1 MEVPLV
7 PYAYFR
13 VISGVGAFKV
23 LTPLFVFRCLSVTI
37 RRKGQSM
44 KIEVLNEIRNG
55 HKEYV
60 TIEIPDDDYT
70 VMLDIDYHQRVA
82 KSPENKKS
90 EVKRCETVQEVFD
103 LMSKEEYNCWH
114 RENRHATYVP
124 TKEVNGEEINAF
136 TFIHDNS
143 DEEEREKS
151 EDYEAWCQVIR
162 NALKPEDAEL
172 IIKIALDEVT
182 SEEYAKQHDLK
193 RDTVYK
199 RYQRARKKLKNYILK
214 YWSDLPLKNS
224 FSLRK

>member
-55 HKEYV
+55 HKECV

-70 VMLDIDYHQRVA
+70 IMLDIDYHQRVA
-82 KSPENKKS
+82 KAPEDKKS

-103 LMSKEEYNCWH
+103 IMSKEEYNDWH
-114 RENRHATYVP
+114 RENRHAAYVP

-136 TFIHDNS
+136 TFIPDNS
-143 DEEEREKS
+143 DEEGRKKS

-162 NALKPEDAEL
+162 NALKSEEAEMT
-172 IIKIALDEVT
+172 IAIAIDGVT
-182 SEEYAKQHDLK
+182 PEEYAKQYELK

-199 RYQRARKKLKNYILK
+199 RYQRARKKLKNYMLEH
-214 YWSDLPLKNS
+214 WNELPFENN
-224 FSLRK
+224 RPII